1 MNNLEDIGLFGKM
14 STVNMH
20 CIQVLAKATSEHSVL
35 CSVKSHDFIIHFII
49 HVADHTD
56 SASLLELVLTS
67 ASSIDNLEAFQLWC
81 MVSYKQ
87 WSHSYMTAQVMIPVC
102 QSLRFQRLV
111 ISNVGLHD
119 EQFLTITREVSN
131 NKNTAQ
137 EELILN

>member
-1 MNNLEDIGLFGKM
+1 MIYMNNLEDIGLFGKM

-20 CIQVLAKATSEHSVL
+20 CIQVLAKL

-67 ASSIDNLEAFQLWC
+67 VSSIDNLEAFQLWC